1 MLMQAPAL
9 PSAGIPSL
17 RGWRE
22 YLRVPFR
29 LLYTFRLLYQSDA
42 GKYWFVQTQGR

>member
-9 PSAGIPSL
+9 PLAGIPSL

-22 YLRVPFR
+22 YLHLP
-29 LLYTFRLLYQSDA
+29 FRLLYQSAA
-42 GKYWFVQTQGR
+42 GKYEFVRTQAG